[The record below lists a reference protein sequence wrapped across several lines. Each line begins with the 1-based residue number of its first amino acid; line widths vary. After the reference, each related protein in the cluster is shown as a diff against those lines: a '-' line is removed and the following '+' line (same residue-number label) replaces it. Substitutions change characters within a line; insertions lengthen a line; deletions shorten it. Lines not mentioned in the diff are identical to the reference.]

1 MPLSPGLLKLLH
13 GFVATSA
20 AMVDAVGRIEWYARA
35 HTPIVLVG
43 EPGTGKT
50 ALAQV
55 IHAASGR
62 TGPFAAHTARELD
75 PQLERS
81 QLFGHEAGA
90 FTGAHGRHIGI
101 LEEAAD
107 GTLLLDDLHHLRRST
122 QMLLLRALGDGQFRR
137 VGGSRDLPVRCRFVF
152 GLTRSPDALVR
163 RRKLIP
169 ELRSRLGFSVI
180 HLPRLEDRIADIPL
194 LAQWFLERCPA
205 DVGKLGPTRLTD
217 EVVSALRGAAWPG
230 NVRDLGMVIR
240 EGYLRAEG
248 SDVLELRHVAEVIR
262 WRDRYRQRGDPAA
275 NLRAI
280 RRALEITKGGVSK
293 AARISGAGRTT
304 IYRYLARFGCAE
316 SENSRE
322 RGQSHSPAQ
331 TVPWDNQD
339 TENPR
344 TASA

>member
-20 AMVDAVGRIEWYARA
+20 SMVDAVARIDWYAGA

-50 ALAQV
+50 ALARV

-62 TGPFAAHTARELD
+62 TGPFAPHTARELD

-122 QMLLLRALGDGQFRR
+122 QMLLLRALGDDQFRR

-194 LAQWFLERCPA
+194 LAQRFLGRCPA
-205 DVGKLGPTRLTD
+205 EVGKPGPTRLTD
-217 EVVSALRGAAWPG
+217 EVVLALQRATWPG

-240 EGYLRAEG
+240 EGYLRAEQ
-248 SDVLELRHVAEVIR
+248 SDVLELRHVADVIR
-262 WRDRYRQRGDPAA
+262 WPDRYRQRGDPAA
-275 NLRAI
+275 NIRAI
-280 RRALEITKGGVSK
+280 RRALAVTKGDVDR
-293 AARISGAGRTT
+293 AARIVGAGRTT
-304 IYRYLARFGCAE
+304 IYRYLARFGNAE
-316 SENSRE
+316 ADP
-322 RGQSHSPAQ
+322 GQSHSADQ
-331 TVPWDNQD
+331 AVPWDKRD
-339 TENPR
+339 AEAPR

>member
-20 AMVDAVGRIEWYARA
+20 SMVDAVARVDWYAGA

-50 ALAQV
+50 ALARV

-107 GTLLLDDLHHLRRST
+107 GTLLLDDFHHLRRST
-122 QMLLLRALGDGQFRR
+122 QMLLLRALGDDQFRR
-137 VGGSRDLPVRCRFVF
+137 VGGSRDLPVRCRLVV
-152 GLTRSPDALVR
+152 GLTRSPDALV
-163 RRKLIP
+163 
-169 ELRSRLGFSVI
+169 
-180 HLPRLEDRIADIPL
+180 
-194 LAQWFLERCPA
+194 
-205 DVGKLGPTRLTD
+205 TD
-217 EVVSALRGAAWPG
+217 EVVLALQRATWPG

-240 EGYLRAEG
+240 EGYLRAEE
-248 SDVLELRHVAEVIR
+248 SDVLALRHVADVIR
-262 WRDRYRQRGDPAA
+262 WRDRYRQRADPAA

-280 RRALEITKGGVSK
+280 RRALDVTKGDVSK

-304 IYRYLARFGCAE
+304 IYRYLARFGPQE
-316 SENSRE
+316 PPSGRE
-322 RGQSHSPAQ
+322 GDQSHSPDQ
-331 TVPWDNQD
+331 PVPWNTRDV
-339 TENPR
+339 ERPR
-344 TASA
+344 TARG